1 MKDTSRPLRI
11 LVAPDSFKH
20 SLSASE
26 VCNSLDAG
34 LKKSGLHCK
43 VDSFPMADGGEGTM
57 EALVAA
63 TDGTWVEAEAHDPL
77 MRPVET
83 RYGITGDGV
92 TAIIEMAA
100 ASGIERLTN
109 EELDPIHA
117 TTFGTGELI
126 KHAIKQG
133 CTEVIVGLG
142 GSATVDGGVGFCQ
155 ALGGRFYSNNGRLSE
170 PGEPLSEIYE
180 VDLTESKKI
189 LNGIQLWGACDVTNK
204 LLGDEGA
211 AHVFAPQ
218 KGADKKQ
225 VEILEQSLLQLYTLL
240 EQRLGVSVADQPGA
254 GAAGGLGAGI
264 VVFGNGTLT
273 SGFELIASRSNLE
286 LAIENT
292 DLVITGEGKLD
303 AQTAFGKT
311 PYGVAKLAKE
321 HDRPLFAVAGTL
333 EDGYQALYKKGFDGL
348 FSLAEG
354 PATLDELMKQTSKL
368 LENTGERIGHLL
380 MMQQKYPIH
389 KF

>member
-1 MKDTSRPLRI
+1 MKDTSRPLCI
-11 LVAPDSFKH
+11 LIAPDSFKH

-26 VCNSLDAG
+26 VCRYLSAG
-34 LKKSGLHCK
+34 LKRSGLHCK
-43 VDSFPMADGGEGTM
+43 VASFPMADGGEGTM

-63 TDGTWVEAEAHDPL
+63 TDGTWVKAEAHDPL
-77 MRPVET
+77 MRPIET

-117 TTFGTGELI
+117 TTYGTGELV
-126 KHAIKQG
+126 KHGIQQG

-155 ALGGRFYSNNGRLSE
+155 ALGGKFLSDNGSLLG
-170 PGEPLSEIYE
+170 PGAPLSKIRD
-180 VDLTESKKI
+180 VDLTESRKI
-189 LNGIQLWGACDVTNK
+189 LSGIKVWGGCDVTNR
-204 LLGDEGA
+204 LLGDKGA
-211 AHVFAPQ
+211 AQVFAPQ

-225 VEILEQSLLQLYTLL
+225 VEILEQSLSQLYTLL
-240 EQRLGVSVADQPGA
+240 EQKFGLSVVNQPGA

-264 VVFGNGTLT
+264 VAFGNGTLT

-286 LAIENT
+286 MSIERA

-311 PYGVAKLAKE
+311 PYGVAKWAKK
-321 HDRPLFAVAGTL
+321 HNKPVIAVGGTL
-333 EDGYQALYKKGFDGL
+333 EDGYQSLYKKGFDGI

-354 PATLDELMKQTSKL
+354 PATLEYLMKDSATL
-368 LENTGERIGHLL
+368 LTHTGERIGRLIK
-380 MMQQKYPIH
+380 MQQNYFIGT
-389 KF
+389 

>member
-11 LVAPDSFKH
+11 LIAPDSFKH
-20 SLSASE
+20 SLSAAE
-26 VCNSLDAG
+26 ICMSLEEG
-34 LKKSGLHCK
+34 LKRSGLRCK
-43 VDSFPMADGGEGTM
+43 VESFPMADGGEGTM

-63 TDGTWVEAEAHDPL
+63 TDGTWVNAETHDPL
-77 MRPVET
+77 MRSIET

-100 ASGIERLTN
+100 ASGIELLTN

-117 TTFGTGELI
+117 TTFGTGELV
-126 KHAIKQG
+126 KHAVKQG

-155 ALGGRFYSNNGRLSE
+155 ALGGKFYSNNGHLLE
-170 PGEPLSEIYE
+170 PGEPLSDIDE

-189 LNGIQLWGACDVTNK
+189 LNGIQLWGGCDVTNN
-204 LLGDEGA
+204 LLGNEGA
-211 AHVFAPQ
+211 ALVFGPQ
-218 KGADKKQ
+218 KGANEKQ
-225 VEILEQSLLQLYTLL
+225 VEILEHSLSQLYNLL
-240 EQRLGVSVADQPGA
+240 EQKLGVSIIDQPGT

-264 VVFGNGTLT
+264 VAFGNGTLT

-286 LAIENT
+286 LSIEKT
-292 DLVITGEGKLD
+292 DVVITGEGKLD

-311 PYGVAKLAKE
+311 PYGVAKLAKK
-321 HDRPLFAVAGTL
+321 RNKPLIAVGGTL
-333 EDGYQALYKKGFDGL
+333 EDGYQSLYKKGFDGI

-354 PATLDELMKQTSKL
+354 PATLGELMKQTSKL

-380 MMQQKYPIH
+380 MMQQNYPMN
-389 KF
+389 KL